1 MNNRNE
7 NVIID
12 FNYAKK
18 QRESLTINKK
28 SIINNIDFKE
38 VFRVP
43 IDDILDLHI
52 SLSNIAKRSR
62 YNDLTDKHVKIII
75 LSDLVNILNKLG
87 DISIFLNIDLIAIE
101 NAVIESDKEYILN
114 ALFNSISSLDC
125 KKEIAR
131 REICNRTIQLLANL
145 INSLGFSLEEV
156 KEDYSNI
163 TKRNISKI

>member
-18 QRESLTINKK
+18 QRESILSNKK
-28 SIINNIDFKE
+28 TINNIDFKE

-43 IDDILDLHI
+43 IDYILDLHI
-52 SLSNIAKRSR
+52 SISNVSKRSR
-62 YNDLTDKHVKIII
+62 YNDLKDKHVKIII
-75 LSDLVNILNKLG
+75 LSDLIDILNKLG

-156 KEDYSNI
+156 KEYYSNI